1 VDEDLAEIESGE
13 RSLSAY
19 SESIA
24 AFYGEEAAKRLIS
37 AIKRKF
43 FEPPPLQI
51 SPLEE
56 NKAAPDTSSPQ
67 LAFFVN
73 PLDIHPWIELDG
85 TTYKEYKSW
94 LELRQ
99 VLPSLLGSGR
109 VIPCEYFSC
118 KRVDM
123 FHRNALGKTR
133 GFSSLEAHNKW
144 GENREKRAPKSGKWG
159 DIDIGMLSPRQVVV
173 DEGSLYS
180 LKDQQGKV
188 VTFPL
193 EELKNRITEQI
204 EESEKRFQSAW
215 ESVKDHLGGAETI
228 AKAVS
233 KSRRGKK
240 DIGND
245 RSKTPHTH
253 AAGWITFREGDKDKN
268 GGDIASSLRNSGA
281 EQIAAQMLQI
291 YYQAL
296 LAVGRLFPLAMRA
309 AIAAKGHKAGATVIW
324 ELKGPRAYLAEVCNG
339 PPGRVAFPND
349 VARCT
354 IVLDTCK
361 EVSLA
366 VAFLAK
372 NADVMRIKNRTSK
385 SSKEIFAH
393 RDVIVWLRIAGH
405 VCQIR
410 FVFKTIAQIFGRS
423 TPIHQQ
429 WMLYFA
435 DITSLLQKGEMVY
448 LKTNET
454 DKDGK
459 AQGVGEWRSVFG
471 EQFLGSF
478 KDGAFDVGVYTQPDG
493 RVYMGEFQANQPH
506 GSGRTLSPCGIQYT
520 GDHQGGRPNGRG
532 EIRIPGGLSM
542 LQNPYIYVGQ
552 VDESDT
558 KGLGVLFTSGDR
570 LGDLVSGHFN
580 PGFHLSD
587 NASKKLLKGGNDV
600 GKAFRTDMSIVAK
613 SESAAEKAV
622 RLRNDAIKSI
632 SKDAVAWDVL
642 EPLISEALSVAN

>member
-1 VDEDLAEIESGE
+1 
-13 RSLSAY
+13 
-19 SESIA
+19 
-24 AFYGEEAAKRLIS
+24 
-37 AIKRKF
+37 
-43 FEPPPLQI
+43 
-51 SPLEE
+51 
-56 NKAAPDTSSPQ
+56 
-67 LAFFVN
+67 
-73 PLDIHPWIELDG
+73 
-85 TTYKEYKSW
+85 
-94 LELRQ
+94 
-99 VLPSLLGSGR
+99 
-109 VIPCEYFSC
+109 
-118 KRVDM
+118 M